1 MYMIGSFQGRRTC
14 HYDLAFDT
22 AMGIHLR
29 RTESEFIVLGLIK
42 YRVKSCIV
50 LHDKIEEPGQKSK

>member
-1 MYMIGSFQGRRTC
+1 
-14 HYDLAFDT
+14 
-22 AMGIHLR
+22 MGIHLR